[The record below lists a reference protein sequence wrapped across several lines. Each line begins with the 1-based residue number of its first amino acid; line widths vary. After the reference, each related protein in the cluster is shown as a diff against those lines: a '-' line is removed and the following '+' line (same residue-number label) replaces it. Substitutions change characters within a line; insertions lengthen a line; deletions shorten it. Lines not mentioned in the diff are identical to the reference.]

1 VPHGCTFVHLVG
13 ISKPSP
19 WKRGQFERVDL
30 ASVRIA
36 IEAAR
41 AAAAAH
47 FIYLSVAQ
55 PAPVMRSYVRVR
67 EQGELAVR
75 AAGLDATFVRPWYV
89 IGPGRRWPLVMLP
102 IYTVLELLPPTRAS
116 ALRLGFVSIEQMTRA
131 LVWSVEHPAH
141 GARVLD
147 VPAIRAGRV

>member
-1 VPHGCTFVHLVG
+1 
-13 ISKPSP
+13 
-19 WKRGQFERVDL
+19 
-30 ASVRIA
+30 
-36 IEAAR
+36 
-41 AAAAAH
+41 
-47 FIYLSVAQ
+47 
-55 PAPVMRSYVRVR
+55 MR